1 MVLHYHSVSNNSR
14 EPLERMFPGESIST
28 ESVNEMFA
36 SNFSIF
42 FIAVVRVMCS
52 GIDQFTVIK
61 CPEISLSFG
70 TLCNIHFLFLQQTI
84 WAQIVFLTTHIVD
97 FIQR

>member
-28 ESVNEMFA
+28 ESVNETFA

-42 FIAVVRVMCS
+42 FITVVRVICS
-52 GIDQFTVIK
+52 SLLPLNILKYPCLSVLCAIFIFSFCSRQFGPK
-61 CPEISLSFG
+61 
-70 TLCNIHFLFLQQTI
+70 
-84 WAQIVFLTTHIVD
+84 
-97 FIQR
+97 